1 MVCFIESYLWYL
13 FPIGANRVYGYD
25 AMTNQSFK
33 SDELSSGTKVAM
45 KDNIHSIHIYKRNDL
60 ILGDFANPCLDN
72 ASVCSSFSISF
83 LVYISGSVESSE
95 NVYVLDSNSSFNRK
109 GPYHVE
115 FYVTRSSPARLEGHA
130 FVVGGNSSKL
140 LEREITFP
148 ATDSWVHVAIVYS
161 SPGSL
166 VLYVNS
172 VVVTPSDPVIPTD
185 WQGTNSPVQVS
196 LGSKQNSRDIFV
208 SYLQIIKGTLS
219 PSEVAQVEKE
229 SRAQGNLNLWLTK
242 HSWPYF

>member
-1 MVCFIESYLWYL
+1 
-13 FPIGANRVYGYD
+13 
-25 AMTNQSFK
+25 MTNQSFRSEK
-33 SDELSSGTKVAM
+33 LSSGTKVAM
-45 KDNIHSIHIYKRNDL
+45 QDNIHSIHIHKGNEL

-83 LVYISGSVESSE
+83 LVYISGSVELSE
-95 NVYVLDSNSSFNRK
+95 NVYVLDSNSSLSRK

-196 LGSKQNSRDIFV
+196 LGSEENSRDIFV

-242 HSWPYF
+242 HFWPYF